1 MAFVQATVT
10 PKENKETISH
20 WFGLIQILLNANMY
34 ERRKKSWEK
43 LIITL
48 FFIQLCTCV
57 SYIQSSE
64 KKSF

>member
-34 ERRKKSWEK
+34 ERRKKS
-43 LIITL
+43 
-48 FFIQLCTCV
+48 
-57 SYIQSSE
+57 
-64 KKSF
+64 